1 MPHLPDKGNQVEY
14 VSNFNDFTSTPYHD
28 HINAICWS
36 RNLTGDFS
44 EIVNKLQLDGN
55 ITVIDQQDLLQ
66 LELSEQGQL
75 ARETLLEDWKLLEE
89 QGASPVLNVILNY
102 DRDEEFPFF
111 PTDVYSFHVDRSP
124 IPTHTILCTY
134 YGASSEIIP
143 NNQATQKVQ
152 IPEIREKLK
161 RTFEVNDADFESFI
175 TENFFDLHYQEKP
188 EATITSLGLGNLW
201 RLAVDHP
208 DSPVPPC
215 IHRAPLE
222 RKGEARLL
230 LIC

>member
-1 MPHLPDKGNQVEY
+1 MSKIIGQVEI
-14 VSNFNDFTSTPYHD
+14 VSNFQDFISTPYHD
-28 HINAICWS
+28 EINAICWS

-44 EIVNKLQLDGN
+44 EIANKLQLDGN
-55 ITVIDQQDLLQ
+55 ITVIDQQDLVQ
-66 LELSEQGQL
+66 LELSEQGQQ
-75 ARETLLEDWKLLEE
+75 ARVTLLEDWKLLEE

-143 NNQATQKVQ
+143 NDQATQKVL
-152 IPEIREKLK
+152 IPEIREELK
-161 RTFEVNDADFESFI
+161 RTFEVNDDNFESFI
-175 TENFFDLHYQEKP
+175 TKKFFDLHYQEKP

-222 RKGEARLL
+222 RKGEPRLL